1 MVRPTLS
8 QARGWRPEALREL
21 ADAWDT
27 AAGRLQSA
35 LDQVGAPPNGQ
46 GSTLAAAAEK
56 WDVITRSAT
65 GSARTL
71 VGAAVVARGG
81 ADSIGA
87 ARERVVRVV
96 ESAERLGFHVRDD
109 GTTTAPAQGPE
120 LLPLLTGP
128 AASELL
134 SCRATELT
142 VVIGT
147 ALDEL
152 GTADADLAHKL
163 SAAFGSGGGT
173 ATMTRPAGVST
184 AGGVVAGWPTMAQ
197 DRITEQIS
205 AMTPEQRRLLITG
218 APQQVGNTDGVPW
231 ELRVAANRINITD
244 AILAERRTVD
254 RPVED
259 KIRAVVAERYGAR
272 WDRISLERARQSI
285 AADPTRRAAAVADHD
300 RIANRRITFYQGLL
314 ADAPDPVTGAAR
326 PRQIL
331 AFDPQRAELVELTGD
346 LNTASSVGVL
356 VPGHGT
362 TILDSAKNTETVRR
376 FVAAGGGDVAMIT
389 YLGGP
394 FPTGGLWNAANPAY
408 AEQMAPRLVAF
419 SEDVDRT
426 VDRVGAATGRSIA
439 VTYLGHSYGG
449 SILGTAEREGLTAD
463 RTVYV
468 EAAGAGVGV
477 FRPSDWHNRNPG
489 VQRYSMTAPLD
500 PIELFQG
507 LPLGPHGADPDQMPG
522 VVRLATGRRSDG
534 SAMAGLPAHGDVL
547 DEPSDAWHRLLEV
560 ITGRHH

>member
-1 MVRPTLS
+1 
-8 QARGWRPEALREL
+8 
-21 ADAWDT
+21 
-27 AAGRLQSA
+27 
-35 LDQVGAPPNGQ
+35 
-46 GSTLAAAAEK
+46 
-56 WDVITRSAT
+56 
-65 GSARTL
+65 
-71 VGAAVVARGG
+71 
-81 ADSIGA
+81 
-87 ARERVVRVV
+87 
-96 ESAERLGFHVRDD
+96 
-109 GTTTAPAQGPE
+109 
-120 LLPLLTGP
+120 
-128 AASELL
+128 
-134 SCRATELT
+134 
-142 VVIGT
+142 
-147 ALDEL
+147 
-152 GTADADLAHKL
+152 
-163 SAAFGSGGGT
+163 
-173 ATMTRPAGVST
+173 
-184 AGGVVAGWPTMAQ
+184 
-197 DRITEQIS
+197 
-205 AMTPEQRRLLITG
+205 
-218 APQQVGNTDGVPW
+218 
-231 ELRVAANRINITD
+231 
-244 AILAERRTVD
+244 
-254 RPVED
+254 
-259 KIRAVVAERYGAR
+259 
-272 WDRISLERARQSI
+272 
-285 AADPTRRAAAVADHD
+285 
-300 RIANRRITFYQGLL
+300 
-314 ADAPDPVTGAAR
+314 
-326 PRQIL
+326 
-331 AFDPQRAELVELTGD
+331 
-346 LNTASSVGVL
+346 
-356 VPGHGT
+356 
-362 TILDSAKNTETVRR
+362 
-376 FVAAGGGDVAMIT
+376 MIT

>member
-1 MVRPTLS
+1 MVRPKVS

-21 ADAWDT
+21 ADAWDA
-27 AAGRLQSA
+27 AAGRVQAA
-35 LDQVGAPPNGQ
+35 LDQAGGPPNGQ

-56 WDVITRSAT
+56 WDALSRSAT

-71 VGAAVVARGG
+71 VGAAVVARSG
-81 ADSIGA
+81 AELIAA
-87 ARERVVRVV
+87 ARGTVVREV

-109 GTTTAPAQGPE
+109 GTTTPPAQVPE
-120 LLPLLTGP
+120 LLPLLTGS
-128 AASELL
+128 AAPELL

-142 VVIGT
+142 VIIGI
-147 ALDEL
+147 ALDGL

-163 SAAFGSGGGT
+163 SAAFGSGG
-173 ATMTRPAGVST
+173 AAAEMTRPAGVSN
-184 AGGVVAGWPTMAQ
+184 AGVVAGWPTMAQ
-197 DRITEQIS
+197 DRIAEQLA
-205 AMTPEQRRLLITG
+205 AMAPEQRRRLVAG
-218 APQQVGNTDGVPW
+218 APQQVGNTDGIPW
-231 ELRVAANRINITD
+231 ELRIAANRINITD
-244 AILAERRTVD
+244 AILKERRTID

-259 KIRAVVAERYGAR
+259 KIRAVVDERYGLR
-272 WDRISLERARQSI
+272 WDRINLERARQSI
-285 AADPTRRAAAVADHD
+285 AADPARRAAAIADHD
-300 RIANRRITFYQGLL
+300 RMANRRIVFYQGLL

-331 AFDPQRAELVELTGD
+331 AFDPERAELVELTGD

-356 VPGHGT
+356 VPGLNT
-362 TILDSAKNTETVRR
+362 TILDSARNTETVRR
-376 FVAAGGGDVAMIT
+376 FVAGGGGDVAMIT

-394 FPTGGLWNAANPAY
+394 FPTGPVWNAANPSY
-408 AEQMAPRLVAF
+408 ALQMAPRLVAF
-419 SEDVDRT
+419 SEDVNRT
-426 VDRVGAATGRSIA
+426 VDNVGAATGRSIA

-468 EAAGAGVGV
+468 EAAGTGVGV
-477 FRPSDWHNRNPG
+477 FQPSQWHNRNPN

-500 PIELFQG
+500 PIQLVQG

-522 VVRLATGRRSDG
+522 VVQLDTGRRSNG
-534 SAMAGLPAHGDVL
+534 SVMAGLPAHGDVL

-560 ITGRHH
+560 ITGRR